1 MTVVIKSKAQ
11 DVWIRME
18 GQYWSLVESF
28 DRATPFIHERQANFV
43 FRGMPQDIK
52 DEFAL
57 VTEGNQ

>member
-1 MTVVIKSKAQ
+1 MIVRIKSRND

-18 GQYWSLVESF
+18 GQYWSLVEAEE
-28 DRATPFIHERQANFV
+28 RATPFIHERQANFV

-57 VTEGNQ
+57 VVEKDR